1 MDWQFFVGVVGGIG
15 AWCWSVF
22 VWLNSQSQQR
32 AQDEYN
38 RKEKLYRELLTS
50 LSAFYKGGKPADATQ
65 FVETTRLAWL
75 YAPDDV
81 VNNLYAFLNTQKGDV
96 PPQQKD
102 SEGRRTGAQLVVTI
116 RKDLFDTVKK
126 TTQLSASDFQHLT

>member
-22 VWLNSQSQQR
+22 VWLKSQSQQR

-65 FVETTRLAWL
+65 FVEQTRLAWL
-75 YAPDDV
+75 YAPDGV
-81 VNNLYAFLNTQKGDV
+81 VNNLYAFLNTQQG
-96 PPQQKD
+96 
-102 SEGRRTGAQLVVTI
+102 
-116 RKDLFDTVKK
+116 
-126 TTQLSASDFQHLT
+126 